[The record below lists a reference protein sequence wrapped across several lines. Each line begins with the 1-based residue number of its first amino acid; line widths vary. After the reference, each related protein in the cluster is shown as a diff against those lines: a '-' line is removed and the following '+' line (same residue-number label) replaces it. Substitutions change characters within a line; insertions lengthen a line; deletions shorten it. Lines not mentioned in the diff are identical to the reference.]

1 MLQRR
6 VTKGETK
13 NAPYEGNKEEVD
25 LVRQIKRNIAREAMK
40 KSGYKQINK
49 KRASL
54 GGRSL
59 FAVNWRD
66 ALAFALTH
74 PPRMPPGMA

>member
-1 MLQRR
+1 M
-6 VTKGETK
+6 
-13 NAPYEGNKEEVD
+13 
-25 LVRQIKRNIAREAMK
+25 RQIKRNIAREAMK

-74 PPRMPPGMA
+74 RPRMATGMA

>member
-1 MLQRR
+1 MLQRS
-6 VTKGETK
+6 VPKKT
-13 NAPYEGNKEEVD
+13 YLEEVKS
-25 LVRQIKRNIAREAMK
+25 VRQIKRNIAREAMK

-74 PPRMPPGMA
+74 PPRMVPGMA

>member
-1 MLQRR
+1 M
-6 VTKGETK
+6 
-13 NAPYEGNKEEVD
+13 
-25 LVRQIKRNIAREAMK
+25 RQIKRNIAREVMK

-74 PPRMPPGMA
+74 RPRMAHGMA